1 MSWQSDDLTARGG
14 EVHQVTW
21 TTSPSVS
28 YSLKLMVVV
37 RVVSNF
43 QVKFGQWKYAVKA
56 VTGLWLIGGS
66 LILAPL
72 IFTALG
78 RPARWLTRKRSE
90 ISKLGILSP
99 ACQWGSVRASSN
111 LAQIIWD
118 GVVAWKEIF
127 AIMENDSLKKKLKQ
141 YQMIKC
147 AERCSLWLL
156 VEAYKI
162 LNTFIL
168 VFTK

>member
-1 MSWQSDDLTARGG
+1 MRKWALWGKQFSHNLPLVPRPLVNRKWLSRSELAIRWSDSKGGGGPPSDLDNISKCFLFTETYGG
-14 EVHQVTW
+14 FW
-21 TTSPSVS
+21 
-28 YSLKLMVVV
+28 
-37 RVVSNF
+37 NF

-118 GVVAWKEIF
+118 GLVAWKEIF
-127 AIMENDSLKKKLKQ
+127 AIMENEGRQFFFLTISND
-141 YQMIKC
+141 
-147 AERCSLWLL
+147 
-156 VEAYKI
+156 
-162 LNTFIL
+162 
-168 VFTK
+168 

>member
-1 MSWQSDDLTARGG
+1 MSWQSDDLTASDLDNISKCFLFTETYGG
-14 EVHQVTW
+14 CKGGFW
-21 TTSPSVS
+21 
-28 YSLKLMVVV
+28 
-37 RVVSNF
+37 NF

-118 GVVAWKEIF
+118 GLVAWKEIF

-162 LNTFIL
+162 FNTFIL
-168 VFTK
+168 VFAK